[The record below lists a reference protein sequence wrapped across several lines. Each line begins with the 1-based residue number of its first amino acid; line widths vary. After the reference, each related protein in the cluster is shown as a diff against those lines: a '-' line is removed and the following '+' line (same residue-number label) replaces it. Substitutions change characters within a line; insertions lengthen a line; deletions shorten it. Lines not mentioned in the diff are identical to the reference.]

1 MNLTNRTIRIAALA
15 LALAPALASAQAT
28 TWNVDGSHSRA
39 GFSVKHLVISDVK
52 GEFEK
57 LSGKAQV
64 DEADLSKSSVEV
76 TIEAASI
83 STRDEKRDGH
93 LKSPDFFDVAKFP
106 TLTFK
111 STKVVAGKDG
121 AITVTGDLTMRG
133 VTKPVTLDGSI
144 TGTITDPQGNT
155 RRGVSLTGKL
165 NRRDFGVSYGPAA
178 IVGDEVKLDIQ
189 AELVLPKK

>member
-1 MNLTNRTIRIAALA
+1 MNLTNRMTRITALA

-28 TWNVDGSHSRA
+28 TWNVDGSHTRA

-64 DEADLSKSSVEV
+64 DEADLSKSSIEV

-83 STRDEKRDGH
+83 GTRDEKRDNH

-111 STKVVAGKDG
+111 STKIVAGKDG

-133 VTKPVTLDGSI
+133 VTKPVTLEGAI
-144 TGTITDPQGNT
+144 TNAITDPQGNS
-155 RRGVSLTGKL
+155 RRGVSVTGKL
-165 NRRDFGVSYGPAA
+165 NRKDFGVSYGPAA

>member
-1 MNLTNRTIRIAALA
+1 MNLTNRMTRITALA

-28 TWNVDGSHSRA
+28 TWNVDGSHTRA

-52 GEFEK
+52 GEFGK

-64 DEADLSKSSVEV
+64 DEADLSKSSIEV
-76 TIEAASI
+76 TIEAGSI
-83 STRDEKRDGH
+83 NTRDEKRDNH
-93 LKSPDFFDVAKFP
+93 LKAADFFDVAKFP
-106 TLTFK
+106 TLAFK

-133 VTKPVTLDGSI
+133 VTKPVTLEGAI
-144 TGTITDPQGNT
+144 TNAITDPQGNS
-155 RRGVSLTGKL
+155 RRGVSVTGKL
-165 NRRDFGVSYGPAA
+165 NRKDFGVSYGPAA